1 MSLLS
6 MFQKIDINEGIN
18 RYQNTNNAF
27 LVDVRTK
34 EEYKSGHIKGSLNIP
49 LQNIERITQ
58 YIKDLN
64 TPIFIYCLSG
74 SRSRQA
80 QTILKKMGYTNITN
94 IGGINRYH
102 GQIER

>member
-6 MFQKIDINEGIN
+6 IFKNIDINEGIN
-18 RYQNTNNAF
+18 RYQKASNAF
-27 LVDVRTK
+27 LIDVRTE

-49 LQNIERITQ
+49 LQNIESITQ
-58 YIKDLN
+58 YIQEFN
-64 TPIFIYCLSG
+64 TPIFTYCLSG

-80 QTILKKMGYTNITN
+80 QTILKRMGYTNIIN